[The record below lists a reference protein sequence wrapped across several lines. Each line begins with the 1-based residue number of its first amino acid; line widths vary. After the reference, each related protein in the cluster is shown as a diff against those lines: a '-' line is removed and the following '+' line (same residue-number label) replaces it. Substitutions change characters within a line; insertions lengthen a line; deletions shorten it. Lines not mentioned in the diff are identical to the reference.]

1 MELNNVNDLE
11 QIVRD
16 KRSLTEMFAT
26 KFQEWYPNDKAFNT
40 GFALLVL
47 TGRKKLLKLSEKGA
61 PTIPKVKDCPELDKE
76 NMFSLIRQHESL
88 MNYIPD
94 ITKPGYISLGFYYS
108 LLYHHKRDIYDY
120 LYSVFVTKKKQNN
133 ESIKM
138 SLHLNIP
145 SDISQR
151 ILSYKSPFVVPK
163 SKPYFQLYRYRSLF
177 EQQDN
182 VNDVNMNVNN
192 VNLRNN
198 ENIIRN
204 NSVNNVLINSNHS
217 QIQSRVNVNSYDI
230 GREQNYE
237 FDSLLKSLFDY
248 MVDENYHDCGQ
259 LIQTDN
265 DRVYYLEKII
275 PRIRGLNNYDSFK
288 LRNTDD
294 QVQMVYNILVNV
306 YQNEQEQ

>member
-1 MELNNVNDLE
+1 MSMILNKLSEIRDL
-11 QIVRD
+11 
-16 KRSLTEMFAT
+16 SLRCLQQSF
-26 KFQEWYPNDKAFNT
+26 PNDKAFNT

-94 ITKPGYISLGFYYS
+94 ITKPGYISLGFYFS

-133 ESIKM
+133 ESIKK